1 MIYMAN
7 ERYNSIKLINDDM
20 RNMMS
25 QICLENALSSEHM
38 KDLTHESVVLEERQL
53 VSLIVSLY
61 FLIKVLN
68 LLLSR
73 YFYC

>member
-73 YFYC
+73 YSYC